1 MRSRKVLNKKT
12 GRYVSRHGKI
22 GSRIIKSKRR
32 YHIRRSRKTI
42 KSVKKSHNI
51 RRSPSSSAT
60 LFPISTSKIGN
71 DGNIWTVRRSSSGVK
86 RWIRK

>member
-12 GRYVSRHGKI
+12 GRYVSSHGKI
-22 GSRIIKSKRR
+22 GSRIIRSKKRS
-32 YHIRRSRKTI
+32 YKKRSRKII
-42 KSVKKSHNI
+42 KSVKKYHNI
-51 RRSPSSSAT
+51 RRSPSASAT

-71 DGNIWTVRRSSSGVK
+71 DGNIWTVRRISSGVK